1 MPVEITSRN
10 DGVTDDMVDFIVKS
24 IAVVVVQAEEGTTK
38 VQLAKSICKEIDEK
52 WGHNGYWNV
61 IVASTPE
68 GPDGDDV
75 WGSIVAY
82 VEKKYLKLQL
92 GDALFCEIW
101 KSKSK

>member
-1 MPVEITSRN
+1 MPVEVTKKG

-38 VQLAKSICKEIDEK
+38 TQLACSIYKALMEK
-52 WGHNGYWNV
+52 WGHNGTWNV

-68 GPDGDDV
+68 GEDGDDV
-75 WGSIVAY
+75 WGSLVIP

-101 KSKSK
+101 KSKSN

>member
-1 MPVEITSRN
+1 MPVEVTTRR

-24 IAVVVVQAEEGTTK
+24 IAVVVVTAEEGTTK
-38 VQLAKSICKEIDEK
+38 AQLAKSIHQTIKEE
-52 WGHNGYWNV
+52 WGHNGWWNV

-68 GPDGDDV
+68 GEDGDDV
-75 WGSIVAY
+75 WGSMVTT

-101 KSKSK
+101 KSHN